1 MPALTGYGPP
11 DKSAQT
17 AGDYLSSS
25 KPSYGIGSSSTN
37 YPTQT
42 PSGSITPAT
51 SATADKSANSYAS
64 NNQSPTGNKNN
75 LWNLVTQSLT
85 PAQQAQ
91 WTAIGKGYQSQSK
104 SRQQNLMDNDKAI
117 SGTAYNN
124 SLNKSAPTDVAGK
137 GIELYSI
144 LTPEQQQ
151 LWKNAEKAEEGGSF
165 LQGIMPLLALGLAF
179 VGGEALMGVGGAGA
193 GAGAS
198 TVAAA
203 GDAAAATGAAAETV
217 LGTGTLAAETG
228 AGLVAE
234 GTLGAGTLADI
245 SVTASSLGGID
256 AGLTAGEIG
265 AGLGAG
271 IGGAIDLTGASGS
284 AMPTVNYPQGL
295 SQYTPKNLISNKLQD
310 LGMPKL
316 PANMIGGAGQGSLMS
331 AAQGGDPLKGALG
344 GSLGVGVGAGIAET
358 GLGNAVSSAVGGGV
372 PGDMLSGAAT
382 SALGG
387 GITAGVMGGNSL
399 LAAESGA
406 IGGAV
411 GAGLKDA
418 GLSSGFA
425 STIGSQLGKA
435 ATMPSSPTGTSNI
448 SSGLDG
454 LGSSMMNGLSNLPVA
469 DLAGLYAGGKANKQN
484 QGLIDQLSNVANP
497 FISAGQTALK
507 DYQNLAPLEQQQLN
521 ASVTGGTTQVQGAQ
535 PLIGL
540 GEQQLNIAGSGNL
553 PPAQEAQLQQQ
564 IQAAKAQLA
573 QQYSPDSTTY
583 QELSAKIDQNAML
596 TRQQMLAGYQTSGQ
610 TTYGLGEAQQTAG
623 QTEIAKAYSDAQTE
637 IDQNLKN
644 ALAMATTGLGPLTDA
659 VMLGL
664 QNNKQMQSTMS
675 DLFKS
680 IAGASAGSSGAS
692 STVGGMLKNVFSGGS
707 NTASDTNLNNLLGQY
722 GAPQGSFVDP
732 STFMSGYQDNTPTYA
747 GNTTSDT
754 NFDNLMSDYTAS
766 SDTGS

>member
-17 AGDYLSSS
+17 AKDYLSSSS

-37 YPTQT
+37 YPTPAPVSSTAQ
-42 PSGSITPAT
+42 PASSGGGVNMGQRVMKSETNPDGSVGNYTAQQWKMMDAIANGQLRKDEKGNWYNPQAAT
-51 SATADKSANSYAS
+51 GFDAFMEAVLPILSMALAGGGLAGIGSGAAASAAGGAADGLSYLATTGLPEYAS
-64 NNQSPTGNKNN
+64 LGTEMAASTAAAGEVAATG
-75 LWNLVTQSLT
+75 L
-85 PAQQAQ
+85 
-91 WTAIGKGYQSQSK
+91 
-104 SRQQNLMDNDKAI
+104 
-117 SGTAYNN
+117 
-124 SLNKSAPTDVAGK
+124 
-137 GIELYSI
+137 
-144 LTPEQQQ
+144 
-151 LWKNAEKAEEGGSF
+151 
-165 LQGIMPLLALGLAF
+165 
-179 VGGEALMGVGGAGA
+179 GAGA
-193 GAGAS
+193 I
-198 TVAAA
+198 
-203 GDAAAATGAAAETV
+203 
-217 LGTGTLAAETG
+217 
-228 AGLVAE
+228 
-234 GTLGAGTLADI
+234 GAGTLADI
-245 SVTASSLGGID
+245 GVTASSLGGVGT
-256 AGLTAGEIG
+256 GLTAGE
-265 AGLGAG
+265 LGAG
-271 IGGAIDLTGASGS
+271 GIAGWAGAGIDSPVNLTGASGS
-284 AMPTVNYPQGL
+284 AMPTPNYPQGL

-310 LGMPKL
+310 FGMPKL
-316 PANMIGGAGQGSLMS
+316 PANMIGGAGQGSLTS

-344 GSLGVGVGAGIAET
+344 GGLAVGVGAGIAET
-358 GLGNAVSSAVGGGV
+358 GLSNAVSSAVGGGV

-387 GITAGVMGGNSL
+387 GITAGVMGGNPL

-425 STIGSQLGKA
+425 STIGSQLGKV

-448 SSGLDG
+448 SSGLAG

-469 DLAGLYAGGKANKQN
+469 DLAGLYAGGKANQQN
-484 QGLIDQLSNVANP
+484 QGLIDQLSNAANP

-507 DYQNLAPLEQQQLN
+507 GYQNLTPLEQQQLN
-521 ASVTGGTTQVQGAQ
+521 ASVTGGTTQAQGAQ

-644 ALAMATTGLGPLTDA
+644 ALAMATTGLGPLSDA
-659 VMLGL
+659 VILGL
-664 QNNKQMQSTMS
+664 KNNTQMQSTMS

-692 STVGGMLKNVFSGGS
+692 STVGGMLKNLVSGGS
-707 NTASDTNLNNLLGQY
+707 NTASDTNLNNLLNQY

-732 STFMSGYQDNTPTYA
+732 STFMSGYQDNTFTYVN
-747 GNTTSDT
+747 NTTSDT
-754 NFDNLMSDYTAS
+754 NFNNLMSDYTAS
-766 SDTGS
+766 YGTGL

>member
-25 KPSYGIGSSSTN
+25 SKPSYGIGSSSTN
-37 YPTQT
+37 YPTPAPVSSTAQ
-42 PSGSITPAT
+42 PASSGGGVNHGQRVMKSETNPDGSVGNYTAQQWKMMDAIANGQLRKDEKGNWYNPQAAT
-51 SATADKSANSYAS
+51 GFDAFMEAVLPILSMALAGGGLAGIGSGAAASAAGGAADGLSYLATTGLPEYAS
-64 NNQSPTGNKNN
+64 LGTEMAASTAAAGEVAATG
-75 LWNLVTQSLT
+75 L
-85 PAQQAQ
+85 
-91 WTAIGKGYQSQSK
+91 
-104 SRQQNLMDNDKAI
+104 
-117 SGTAYNN
+117 
-124 SLNKSAPTDVAGK
+124 
-137 GIELYSI
+137 
-144 LTPEQQQ
+144 
-151 LWKNAEKAEEGGSF
+151 
-165 LQGIMPLLALGLAF
+165 
-179 VGGEALMGVGGAGA
+179 GAGA
-193 GAGAS
+193 
-198 TVAAA
+198 
-203 GDAAAATGAAAETV
+203 
-217 LGTGTLAAETG
+217 
-228 AGLVAE
+228 
-234 GTLGAGTLADI
+234 LGAGTLADI
-245 SVTASSLGGID
+245 GVTASSLGGVG

-265 AGLGAG
+265 AGGIAGWAGAS
-271 IGGAIDLTGASGS
+271 IDSPVNLTGASGS
-284 AMPTVNYPQGL
+284 AMPKVNYPQGL
-295 SQYTPKNLISNKLQD
+295 SQYTPKNLISNELQD

-316 PANMIGGAGQGSLMS
+316 PANMIGGAGQGSLTS
-331 AAQGGDPLKGALG
+331 AAQGGDPLKGALSG
-344 GSLGVGVGAGIAET
+344 GLGVGVGAGIAET

-387 GITAGVMGGNSL
+387 GITAGVMGGNPL

-411 GAGLKDA
+411 GAGLKDS

-448 SSGLDG
+448 SSDLAG

-469 DLAGLYAGGKANKQN
+469 DLAGLYAGGTANKQN
-484 QGLIDQLSNVANP
+484 QGLINQLSNAANP
-497 FISAGQTALK
+497 FISAGQTALQG
-507 DYQNLAPLEQQQLN
+507 YQNLAPLEQQQLN

-553 PPAQEAQLQQQ
+553 PPTQEAQLQQQ

-610 TTYGLGEAQQTAG
+610 TTYGLGETQQTAG

-644 ALAMATTGLGPLTDA
+644 ALAMTTTGLGPLSDA

-707 NTASDTNLNNLLGQY
+707 NTAAPAGTSTNDTSYGQIPNIPAFSGMDSSLFAGTSTSTDFGSYMGDYAAPVDSTTDFTLG
-722 GAPQGSFVDP
+722 
-732 STFMSGYQDNTPTYA
+732 
-747 GNTTSDT
+747 
-754 NFDNLMSDYTAS
+754 
-766 SDTGS
+766 

>member
-25 KPSYGIGSSSTN
+25 SKPSYGIGSSSTN
-37 YPTQT
+37 YPTPAPVSSTAQ
-42 PSGSITPAT
+42 PASSGGGVNHGQRVM
-51 SATADKSANSYAS
+51 KSETNPDGSV
-64 NNQSPTGNKNN
+64 GNY
-75 LWNLVTQSLT
+75 T
-85 PAQQAQ
+85 AQQ
-91 WTAIGKGYQSQSK
+91 WKMMDAIANGQLRKDEKG
-104 SRQQNLMDNDKAI
+104 NW
-117 SGTAYNN
+117 YN
-124 SLNKSAPTDVAGK
+124 P
-137 GIELYSI
+137 
-144 LTPEQQQ
+144 Q
-151 LWKNAEKAEEGGSF
+151 
-165 LQGIMPLLALGLAF
+165 
-179 VGGEALMGVGGAGA
+179 
-193 GAGAS
+193 
-198 TVAAA
+198 
-203 GDAAAATGAAAETV
+203 AATGFDAFMEAVLPILSMALAGGGLAGIGSGAAASAAGGAADGLSYIATTGLPEYAS
-217 LGTGTLAAETG
+217 LGTEMAASTTAAGEVAATG
-228 AGLVAE
+228 LGA

-245 SVTASSLGGID
+245 SVTASSLGEVG

-284 AMPTVNYPQGL
+284 AMPNVNYPQGL

-344 GSLGVGVGAGIAET
+344 GGLAVGVGAGIAET

-387 GITAGVMGGNSL
+387 GITAGVMGGNPL

-425 STIGSQLGKA
+425 STIGSQLGKV

-484 QGLIDQLSNVANP
+484 QGLIDQLSNAANP

-507 DYQNLAPLEQQQLN
+507 DYQNLTPLEQQQLN

-644 ALAMATTGLGPLTDA
+644 ALAMATTGLGPLSDA

-664 QNNKQMQSTMS
+664 QNNTQMQSTMS

-680 IAGASAGSSGAS
+680 IASASAGSSGAS

-707 NTASDTNLNNLLGQY
+707 NTAAPAGTSTNDTLYGQIPNITAFSGMNPSLFAGTSASTDFNSYMGDYAAPVDSTTDLTLG
-722 GAPQGSFVDP
+722 
-732 STFMSGYQDNTPTYA
+732 
-747 GNTTSDT
+747 
-754 NFDNLMSDYTAS
+754 
-766 SDTGS
+766 

>member
-25 KPSYGIGSSSTN
+25 SKPSYGIGSSSTN
-37 YPTQT
+37 YPTPAPVSSTAQ
-42 PSGSITPAT
+42 PASSGGGVNHGQRVMKSETNPDGSVGNYTAQQWKMMDAIANGQLRKDEKGNWYNPQAAT
-51 SATADKSANSYAS
+51 GFDAFMEAVLPILSMALAGGGLAGIGSGAAASAAGGAADGLSYIATTGLPEYAS
-64 NNQSPTGNKNN
+64 
-75 LWNLVTQSLT
+75 L
-85 PAQQAQ
+85 
-91 WTAIGKGYQSQSK
+91 
-104 SRQQNLMDNDKAI
+104 
-117 SGTAYNN
+117 GTEMA
-124 SLNKSAPTDVAGK
+124 
-137 GIELYSI
+137 
-144 LTPEQQQ
+144 
-151 LWKNAEKAEEGGSF
+151 
-165 LQGIMPLLALGLAF
+165 
-179 VGGEALMGVGGAGA
+179 
-193 GAGAS
+193 AS
-198 TVAAA
+198 TAAA
-203 GDAAAATGAAAETV
+203 GEVAATGLEA
-217 LGTGTLAAETG
+217 
-228 AGLVAE
+228 

-245 SVTASSLGGID
+245 SVTASSLGEVG

-284 AMPTVNYPQGL
+284 TMPKPNYPF
-295 SQYTPKNLISNKLQD
+295 STY
-310 LGMPKL
+310 MPKGMIRSYL
-316 PANMIGGAGQGSLMS
+316 MEHGVPTGVANIAGGAGQGALISGLTGGNPLMG
-331 AAQGGDPLKGALG
+331 AVGG
-344 GSLGVGVGAGIAET
+344 GVGT
-358 GLGNAVSSAVGGGV
+358 GVSDVISQSGLSNAVSSAVGGGV

-387 GITAGVMGGNSL
+387 GITAGAMGGNPL

-425 STIGSQLGKA
+425 STIGSQLGKV

-484 QGLIDQLSNVANP
+484 QGLIDQLSNAANP

-583 QELSAKIDQNAML
+583 QELSAQIDQNAML

-610 TTYGLGEAQQTAG
+610 TTYGLGETQQTAG

-644 ALAMATTGLGPLTDA
+644 ALAMATTGLGPLSDA

-664 QNNKQMQSTMS
+664 KNNTQMQSTMS

-692 STVGGMLKNVFSGGS
+692 STVGGMLKNLVSGGS

-732 STFMSGYQDNTPTYA
+732 STFMSGYQDNTSTYV

-754 NFDNLMSDYTAS
+754 NFDNLMSNYTPS